1 MTVSLEDQTSVINLF
16 NFVREIYDIK
26 RPFNG
31 NIENRYVS
39 WDAIDPNLP
48 GVTKWPDLNSDP
60 NLLCIVERLP
70 HPARPVPAPEL
81 SEWMLHR
88 NGDQISFR
96 ESLEFKEV
104 DQDGNEVLTVEQFSD
119 DPNRVRLAS
128 VYQYELDAW
137 HEQVR
142 IIKRNNDIF
151 DQLHTYWAEVEA
163 SNLKK
168 EMALGNFLFDS
179 SNYQE
184 RNNIKFPILSSPVT
198 VEILADKS
206 LKLAVRLNPEE
217 KTVVHNEIF
226 VAFDNENL
234 NSQEFDSLKTVI
246 NGSNCNIVNTDD
258 FEKIFSTRSVLLS
271 TKCRWRSS
279 VKEKRKEEG
288 VFFEIYPLPCFFVQ
302 TKPTG
307 LKEAVGSIIDKIQET
322 GEIPSH
328 LVEIASPHAYPTIAP
343 ESDEEPSL
351 EKKLAQTAGED
362 PDILL
367 TKLANAEQLTIAA
380 DLERNDVLLVQGPPG
395 TGKTHTIANLMGHFL
410 AQGKRI
416 LVTSEKVKALSV
428 LKDKLPEEIKPLCV
442 SRLGSQKDLLSTAN
456 DLQDKLA
463 RLSAAK
469 LRRNISEQEQTRS
482 LLIDDLASTR
492 KQIFTLRQKDCETIT
507 YNGMGYS
514 FVELAKRVREGE
526 SEFSSAI
533 PGAVTKGAPCPS
545 LEEVE
550 EIYSTNN
557 RWSPEEE
564 TELQADLPHSRD
576 LPPPEECERMFNALH
591 AEVARYADNEK
602 DISESVMQGLDGTQL
617 VQFKVQDNVLSIP
630 KELRGK
636 LLEIDRVGL
645 DAVTNEDPVNQRMLA
660 IGADDPAFVEK
671 VSELIPLIDKIND
684 ARKALRVSDAC
695 VELNESIDADQVE
708 EAATWFKE
716 NNPTGEISAWDR
728 MRSKLIKT
736 DSVKMEEGLIGAL
749 SNPKLPHTVE
759 EFDTIILT
767 CELIKHLN
775 RLIAI
780 WNRFVKADSLNPLQ
794 DRKDIF
800 IEKLL
805 NGRNEIEAAINWWN
819 KVYKPF
825 RERLSNMKISS
836 SLLRETADLKPEE
849 RIRTAKAFINTLTRI
864 LIHEEFAKR
873 KELFD
878 AWHRK
883 NIDKLAAS
891 SHNSSIVEKLQDSL
905 LQLDHSSYAQAFN
918 RLVAI
923 ESERVK
929 YLQRSELLQ
938 KLELIAPDWANA
950 IVLKHTGFDTNQMP
964 KHIPEAWD
972 WKQLELLYLELADQT
987 IEGLQKRAALQ
998 AQRLRKCTEALAAN
1012 KAWLAVKLRLEG
1024 SGDLLSALSR
1034 MATFMSKAAGTGKNV
1049 ERNRQ
1054 AAIELLPDCNRAIP
1068 AWIMTLDQAIS
1079 SFGNAAYFDIIIVDE
1094 ASQADITA
1102 LPILFMSKKI
1112 LIVGD
1117 DKQVTPDNVGTKID
1131 KVNALIDQFLKG
1143 KVKSP
1148 NLFDT
1153 KMSLYG
1159 LIKAN
1164 AFRTR
1169 MLVEHFRCV
1178 PAIIGFSNQLCYEG
1192 KIRPLRDKT
1201 DSSLLPAI
1209 VPWRVDIPNYEFGDF
1224 NQYEADAAINLINA
1238 MLKQPEY
1245 KNKTFGL
1252 ISMRSSKGEIDRLRN
1267 LVTERIDPQAI
1278 ETHDIICGS
1287 SAEFQGDE
1295 RDVILMLLCDAPAP
1309 GQLVRLM
1316 RPEANEDAVM
1326 KRYNVAVSRA
1336 KDQLWVLHSF
1346 DPASQLQH
1354 DDIRALLFNW
1364 IKISSSTD
1372 CDEARIRNLAD
1383 SEFEIAV
1390 AKALLERGYKIEQQH
1405 EVGSFRLDIVVH
1417 GKNDSVALECDGE
1430 RFHSSDDAI
1439 RRDMERQAILE
1450 RNGWRFIRIRGGEYY
1465 RDPQKTIERVC
1476 RELSEKNVLPN
1487 LESIEVEP
1495 TNLLDRVK
1503 SALPMAD
1510 RSDNNA
1516 PPESVAEESVAETT
1530 DPQPKEESTA
1540 PFEKQSE
1547 SEAPCIVAP
1556 QKPIE
1561 AAINAATD
1569 ARPQNGGNPVSAEA
1583 TAPKSDS
1590 ENTASWEKQP
1600 ENKAPCIVAPQKP
1613 VEAEINAATP
1623 DDRPQDGSKSVSNE
1637 ATAPK
1642 SDSASAQPDNG
1653 TLFPDI
1659 EKPKSEEPPSL
1670 PKTKAA
1676 VSKPRT
1682 TVKTAE
1688 KSSRSKKTDA
1698 VKKAAQP
1705 DMRSSP
1711 VPTQAYSTCPDL
1723 TESDKNRILAEEA
1736 VIWSELKDLGC
1747 ILIDK
1752 RDNGGALWVVPP
1764 EGRESIVKKTMFSL
1778 AKRFKLSFQWSPN
1791 GGRATK
1797 HNPAWFIKISR
1808 RC

>member
-39 WDAIDPNLP
+39 WDDINPNLP
-48 GVTKWPDLNSDP
+48 GITKWPDLNSDP
-60 NLLCIVERLP
+60 NLLCIIERLP
-70 HPARPVPAPEL
+70 HPERPAPASEL
-81 SEWMLHR
+81 SEWLLHG
-88 NGDQISFR
+88 NGDEISFR

-119 DPNRVRLAS
+119 DPNRVKLAS
-128 VYQYELDAW
+128 VYKYELDDW

-142 IIKRNNDIF
+142 LIKRNNDIF
-151 DQLHTYWAEVEA
+151 DELHTYWAEVEA

-179 SNYQE
+179 SNYPE

-258 FEKIFSTRSVLLS
+258 FEEIFSKRSVLLS

-288 VFFEIYPLPCFFVQ
+288 VSFEIYPLPLFFVQ

-428 LKDKLPEEIKPLCV
+428 LKDKLPDEIKPLCV

-456 DLQDKLA
+456 ELQDKLS

-469 LRRNISEQEQTRS
+469 LRRNISDQEQTRN
-482 LLIDDLASTR
+482 LLIEDLASTR

-507 YNGMGYS
+507 YNGRGYS
-514 FVELAKRVREGE
+514 FVGLAKRMREE
-526 SEFSSAI
+526 EDKFSSVI
-533 PGAVTKGAPCPS
+533 PGAVTKGAPCPN

-557 RWSPEEE
+557 RWSTEEE

-591 AEVARYADNEK
+591 AEEAKYADNEK
-602 DISESVMQGLDGTQL
+602 DISETVIQGLDGAQL
-617 VQFKVQDNVLSIP
+617 VQFKFKVKDHVSLGIP
-630 KELRGK
+630 KERRGQLLNINREK
-636 LLEIDRVGL
+636 LDT
-645 DAVTNEDPVNQRMLA
+645 VTSEDPVNQRMLA

-716 NNPTGEISAWDR
+716 NNPTGEISAWER

-736 DSVKMEEGLIGAL
+736 DSVQMEEVIIGAL
-749 SNPKLPHTVE
+749 SNSKLPHTAE

-780 WNRFVKADSLNPLQ
+780 WNRFVATDSLHPLQ

-800 IEKLL
+800 IDKLL
-805 NGRNEIEAAINWWN
+805 NGRNEIEAAINWWRD
-819 KVYKPF
+819 VYEPF
-825 RERLSNMKISS
+825 REQLSDMKVSS
-836 SLLRETADLKPEE
+836 GLLRENANLKPEE
-849 RIRTAKAFINTLTRI
+849 RIHTARVFINILTRI
-864 LIHEEFAKR
+864 LIHEEFANR
-873 KELFD
+873 KQLFD
-878 AWHRK
+878 EWHRK
-883 NIDKLAAS
+883 NIDKLATS
-891 SHNSSIVEKLQDSL
+891 SQDSTIVKQLLDSL
-905 LQLDHSSYAQAFN
+905 LKLDHAGYAQAFN
-918 RLVAI
+918 RLVTI

-950 IVLKHTGFDTNQMP
+950 IVLKYTGFDTNQMP
-964 KHIPEAWD
+964 KNIPEAWD
-972 WKQLELLYLELADQT
+972 WKQLELLYLELAGQT
-987 IEGLQKRAALQ
+987 IEGLQKRATLQ
-998 AQRLRKCTEALAAN
+998 AQRLRKCTEALAAD

-1024 SGDLLSALSR
+1024 SGDLLSVLSR

-1201 DSSLLPAI
+1201 DSNLLPAI

-1245 KNKTFGL
+1245 KDKTFGL

-1267 LVTERIDPQAI
+1267 LVTERIDPKAI

-1372 CDEARIRNLAD
+1372 CDEAMIRNQAD
-1383 SEFEIAV
+1383 SEFEVAV
-1390 AKALLERGYKIEQQH
+1390 AKALLDRGYKIEQQH

-1430 RFHSSDDAI
+1430 RFHSSDAAI

-1465 RDPQKTIERVC
+1465 RNPHKTIDRVC

-1495 TNLLDRVK
+1495 TILLDRIK
-1503 SALPMAD
+1503 SALPMDD
-1510 RSDNNA
+1510 RSDNNV
-1516 PPESVAEESVAETT
+1516 PPESVAETT

-1540 PFEKQSE
+1540 SLEKQPNNE
-1547 SEAPCIVAP
+1547 EPAIVEP

-1561 AAINAATD
+1561 T
-1569 ARPQNGGNPVSAEA
+1569 
-1583 TAPKSDS
+1583 
-1590 ENTASWEKQP
+1590 
-1600 ENKAPCIVAPQKP
+1600 
-1613 VEAEINAATP
+1613 EINAATT
-1623 DDRPQDGSKSVSNE
+1623 DDRPQDGSKPVAAE

-1642 SDSASAQPDNG
+1642 SDSASPQSDNG

-1659 EKPKSEEPPSL
+1659 DKPKSEEAPHPAK
-1670 PKTKAA
+1670 PKAA
-1676 VSKPRT
+1676 VTKPRT

-1688 KSSRSKKTDA
+1688 KSSRTKKTDA
-1698 VKKAAQP
+1698 VKKTAQP
-1705 DMRSSP
+1705 GMSSSP
-1711 VPTQAYSTCPDL
+1711 VPTQAYSTRTDL
-1723 TESDKNRILAEEA
+1723 TESDKKRILAEEA
-1736 VIWSELKDLGC
+1736 VIWSELDDLGC

-1752 RDNGGALWVVPP
+1752 RENGGALWVVPP
-1764 EGRESIVKKTMFSL
+1764 KGKESIVKSTMFSL

-1797 HNPAWFIKISR
+1797 HNPSWFINISR